1 MSFQTTTGPLTPKAG
16 TVTLPTSKASEDK
29 MAARQ
34 GKDASAPGGVEVRDL
49 REGSHL
55 GWVPP
60 GKAVLGEGGGPGRG
74 AGGSVDCSRY
84 QGKRQCRPTPPPTL
98 PTLRPRL
105 RPPPPSPQPPS
116 ATEHRERPLL
126 GGWGAAEEKRM
137 GRASGHRG
145 ATMKQQRGLSQAQLE
160 ITHTA
165 LPSPFRIKDE
175 RN

>member
-1 MSFQTTTGPLTPKAG
+1 MSFQTTTGPLTPTAG

-60 GKAVLGEGGGPGRG
+60 GKAVPGEGGGPGRR
-74 AGGSVDCSRY
+74 AGGSVDCSGY
-84 QGKRQCRPTPPPTL
+84 QGKRQCRPAPPHTL

-126 GGWGAAEEKRM
+126 GVVGSGRRKEDGEGLRAPGSNDEAAEGTVTGTAGDNTHSPSQPVPNKR
-137 GRASGHRG
+137 
-145 ATMKQQRGLSQAQLE
+145 
-160 ITHTA
+160 
-165 LPSPFRIKDE
+165 
-175 RN
+175 